1 MRASEILRS
10 LADLIDS
17 AEQPANKAQQAIQA
31 APQQLSPAEPKSAL
45 IAVSVPKNDT
55 DDSGVFV
62 PPLQAK
68 LEILKKSE
76 GLPNVYDEECADEMG
91 ELRKRA
97 GIGPAQQVAS
107 EDNDV
112 LG

>member
-1 MRASEILRS
+1 MKMSDILRD
-10 LADLIDS
+10 LADLID
-17 AEQPANKAQQAIQA
+17 QKQQGDRGADMSQNST
-31 APQQLSPAEPKSAL
+31 QQRMEPAEPKEPEL
-45 IAVSVPKNDT
+45 
-55 DDSGVFV
+55 DDNPVMV

-76 GLPNVYDEECADEMG
+76 GMPSVYDNNGDAVNS
-91 ELRKRA
+91 ELEVIKKNA
-97 GIGPAQQVAS
+97 GLSAAQHEAS